1 MLEKRNINNLLIPIS
16 LLLIMSFSR
25 LIPHPPN
32 FTPIIAVGILGG
44 YFFKNL
50 NWSLGIVFLSIF
62 LTDLLLGFYPSMLMI
77 YLSLAIIILSFHK
90 LNNLMNFK
98 NLFLYGLSGSVIFFK
113 VSNFGVWMFDGLY
126 EKNLE
131 GLIKCYI
138 MAIPFFKNTLFSTI
152 IFSYSFL
159 FVNNLSK
166 KIFSA

>member
-98 NLFLYGLSGSVIFFK
+98 NLFLYGLSGSVIFFI

>member
-98 NLFLYGLSGSVIFFK
+98 NLFLYGLSGSVIFFI

-138 MAIPFFKNTLFSTI
+138 MVIPFFKNTLFSTI

>member
-1 MLEKRNINNLLIPIS
+1 M
-16 LLLIMSFSR
+16 
-25 LIPHPPN
+25 
-32 FTPIIAVGILGG
+32 
-44 YFFKNL
+44 
-50 NWSLGIVFLSIF
+50 FLSIF

-98 NLFLYGLSGSVIFFK
+98 NLFLYGLSGSVIFFI